1 MTATPLSFH
10 PQLPGLYAVDPPA
23 ISQTG
28 EVELARRSQ
37 AGDVEAFNQLVE
49 RYQRAVYALCFR
61 MVGDADAADVT
72 QEVFLT
78 AYQNIRQYRGGSL
91 IAWLLRIANNK
102 CLDQLRIRRRRP
114 YVSLDADRGAD
125 SAPIEVQD
133 PGESPDHRVLRAE
146 LARSLE
152 HKLQELPADQRLAVI
167 LSDIHGYN
175 HEEIA
180 AATGWPRGTI
190 KSRLSRGRARL
201 RDALR
206 SAEILPAAQT
216 TVPSS

>member
-1 MTATPLSFH
+1 ML
-10 PQLPGLYAVDPPA
+10 
-23 ISQTG
+23 
-28 EVELARRSQ
+28 
-37 AGDVEAFNQLVE
+37 
-49 RYQRAVYALCFR
+49 
-61 MVGDADAADVT
+61 GDADAADIT

-78 AYQNIRQYRGGSL
+78 AYQNIGQYRGGSL

-102 CLDQLRIRRRRP
+102 CLDQLRIRQRRP
-114 YVSLDADRGAD
+114 YVSLDAGR
-125 SAPIEVQD
+125 SAESSPLEIQD

-167 LSDIHGYN
+167 LSDIQGYN

-206 SAEILPAAQT
+206 SAEMLPAALT
-216 TVPSS
+216 TVPTS